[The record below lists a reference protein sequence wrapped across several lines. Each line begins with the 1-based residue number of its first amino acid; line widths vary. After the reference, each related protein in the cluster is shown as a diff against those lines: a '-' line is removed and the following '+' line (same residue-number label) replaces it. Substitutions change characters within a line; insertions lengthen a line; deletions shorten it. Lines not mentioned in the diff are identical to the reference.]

1 MSSFHEAVTILA
13 QTAAPAAPGAPAQG
27 NPLMSMLPLVLMML
41 GFWFLVIAPQRK
53 KQKELAKAI
62 AALKAGDEVLIAGG
76 IYGEIVHT
84 KDDRFLVKIAE
95 GTRIE
100 VRKDAVQAVLTPAA
114 TAAKK

>member
-1 MSSFHEAVTILA
+1 MSSFYEAVTILA
-13 QTAAPAAPGAPAQG
+13 QTPAPAAPGAQG
-27 NPLMSMLPLVLMML
+27 NPLMSMLPLVLMMV

-62 AALKAGDEVLIAGG
+62 EALKSGDEVLIAGG
-76 IYGEIVHT
+76 IYGEIAMK
-84 KDDRFLVKIAE
+84 KDDRFVVKIAE

-114 TAAKK
+114 ATAKK